1 MKPIGRVSNRLMI
14 TVYKPRCESG
24 VSTCTSHAV
33 CGIWKHVEHLLLIT
47 YRGKYRP
54 DVLGMAPH
62 QLRLKTDASL
72 SLFIRL
78 EWDLVQ
84 HNLACETIA
93 NSLRI
98 A

>member
-1 MKPIGRVSNRLMI
+1 MNDHGIQSRVAKA
-14 TVYKPRCESG
+14 VYLRAPRTLYAAFGNMLS
-24 VSTCTSHAV
+24 
-33 CGIWKHVEHLLLIT
+33 ILLIT